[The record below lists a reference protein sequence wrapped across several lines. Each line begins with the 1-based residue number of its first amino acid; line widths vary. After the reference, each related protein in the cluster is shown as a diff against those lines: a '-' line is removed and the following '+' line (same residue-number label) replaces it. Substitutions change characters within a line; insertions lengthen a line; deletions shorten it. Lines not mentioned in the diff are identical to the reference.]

1 MANRF
6 LEIRAINGWGMAAE
20 KNPLNAWILFATPI
34 FIFLSIY
41 QLVPAISERLITDWI
56 GLVIYMIVAVLI
68 GIALFRNSRTVRDH
82 EWHRRKHIKNLQ
94 KDYAAED
101 RGVWSKADLAMSELE
116 ADARG
121 VESGLMSQKALNKL
135 DGSIGGLTG
144 ERLTGEVENTDQD
157 QDNVALFTESEH
169 VRRSTAR
176 VTGETGP
183 VESVVGVT
191 HAQAEPE
198 KGLIGGVLDRLKENQ
213 TAIPGNVG
221 LATSPA
227 PATSQ
232 DDWYSQEMQGVT
244 TTGQAPNVMPQTGN
258 SCGSCGHLNPDGEAY
273 CENCGNK
280 I

>member
-1 MANRF
+1 MAD
-6 LEIRAINGWGMAAE
+6 E
-20 KNPLNAWILFATPI
+20 KNPLNAWILFAAPI
-34 FIFLSIY
+34 FIFISIY

-56 GLVIYMIVAVLI
+56 GMVIYMTVAVLV
-68 GIALFRNSRTVRDH
+68 GISLFRNARTVRDH
-82 EWHRRKHIKNLQ
+82 EWHRRKHIKSLQ

-121 VESGLMSQKALNKL
+121 VESGLMSQKALQKL

-144 ERLTGEVENTDQD
+144 ERLTGEIVHSDGDEE
-157 QDNVALFTESEH
+157 NVALFTESEH
-169 VRRSTAR
+169 VRRSTSR
-176 VTGETGP
+176 VTGESGP

-198 KGLIGGVLDRLKENQ
+198 KGLIGGVLDRLKEG
-213 TAIPGNVG
+213 TVTTSTDVG
-221 LATSPA
+221 FSA
-227 PATSQ
+227 PATPETSG

-244 TTGQAPNVMPQTGN
+244 TSGQLIDTAPQSGN
-258 SCGSCGHLNPDGEAY
+258 SCGSCGQMNPVGETY